1 MYSPHSDLYKMF
13 HTPDFILFRVK
24 IKGSEHFGRVDTI
37 NTQIPYKQ
45 QPVSGTFITFDGQNG
60 FEAGIPVSIIPVDAA
75 TVEGIE
81 AIDILNPAP
90 LNAILAACN
99 EIDEIT
105 QTKSAA
111 DIGLIRYEIPVYIE
125 DLLAAMLEFEQLH
138 DLKHNEKIHAD
149 IEAIRK
155 QLSSS
160 PDNATELERKKVL
173 TECRETIAACVS
185 TFIELA
191 AFPTNNKETL

>member
-24 IKGSEHFGRVDTI
+24 IKESEYFGRVDTI
-37 NTQIPYKQ
+37 NTQRPYTP
-45 QPVSGTFITFDGQNG
+45 QPVSGTFITFENQQG
-60 FEAGIPVSIIPVDAA
+60 FETGIPISIILVDAT

-105 QTKSAA
+105 QIKPAT
-111 DIGLIRYEIPVYIE
+111 DIGLIHYEIPVYIE
-125 DLLAAMLEFEQLH
+125 YLLAAMLEFEQLH
-138 DLKHNEKIHAD
+138 DLKHNEKIFAD

-155 QLSSS
+155 QLSGS
-160 PDNATELERKKVL
+160 PDNATETERKKIL
-173 TECRETIAACVS
+173 TEC
-185 TFIELA
+185 
-191 AFPTNNKETL
+191 